1 MSEKANADERRFE
14 AQDLLE
20 LLDEVGVKVFLEG
33 GQFVRL
39 RAARGK
45 LSADLAWRVKRLE
58 PELAELLRAKAE
70 RMAERI
76 RNGAVE

>member
-1 MSEKANADERRFE
+1 MSEKMNADERRFE

-33 GQFVRL
+33 GQLVRL
-39 RAARGK
+39 RDSRGK

-58 PELAELLRAKAE
+58 SELAELLRAKAE
-70 RMAERI
+70 RI
-76 RNGAVE
+76 KKGTVS